1 LGKFRLEPKTPGL
14 LVKKLP
20 IAICSNE
27 YGDHIFRNGRA
38 GETKS
43 RVVFSPPSSF
53 TVVKAHFAWKPV
65 LRVMSDNP
73 MNRPRRGRGATIN
86 PANRFEAVRYELEDW
101 CEPDEESRPVR
112 TEFFRDDSQSIISY
126 NNSPDVGFDAS
137 LNPYRGCEHGC
148 AYCYAR
154 PTHEYLGFS
163 AGIDFESR
171 IMVKAKAAE
180 LLAAEL
186 AKHSWTPQNLALSG
200 VTDAYQP
207 IERKLQ
213 ITRSCLRVLA
223 EFRNPVIV
231 ITKNH
236 LVTRDAD
243 YLGELARINA
253 SAVSLSITTLDP
265 QLTRILEPRASSPSQ
280 RLDAITTLHEAAI
293 PVGVNVAPIIP
304 GINDHEIPS
313 ITAAAAKAGAQFA
326 SYTVVRLPLTVAPI
340 FVAWL
345 ENHFPERKEKVLSRI
360 RSMRNGK
367 LNNPDFSSRMRGD
380 GPLAEEIGQLFHV
393 SCRRAGL
400 NGARTELSTAAFRRL
415 LPNQMELAL

>member
-1 LGKFRLEPKTPGL
+1 MSMATTPS
-14 LVKKLP
+14 VMM
-20 IAICSNE
+20 
-27 YGDHIFRNGRA
+27 NGQI
-38 GETKS
+38 
-43 RVVFSPPSSF
+43 
-53 TVVKAHFAWKPV
+53 
-65 LRVMSDNP
+65 
-73 MNRPRRGRGATIN
+73 RGRGANIN
-86 PANRFEAVRYELEDW
+86 PPNRFEALHYELEDW
-101 CEPDEESRPVR
+101 CEPDVEAGPVR
-112 TEFFRDDSQSIISY
+112 TQFFRDDSQSVISY

-171 IMVKAKAAE
+171 ILVKPNAAE

-186 AKHSWTPQNLALSG
+186 ARPSWTPQHLALSG

-236 LVTRDAD
+236 LVTRDVD
-243 YLGELARINA
+243 HLGELARDNA

-265 QLTRILEPRASSPSQ
+265 KLARILEPRASSPSL
-280 RLDAITTLHEAAI
+280 RLDAIARLREAGI

-304 GINDHEIPS
+304 GINEHEIPS
-313 ITAAAAKAGAQFA
+313 ITATAAKAGAQFA
-326 SYTVVRLPLTVAPI
+326 SYTIVRLPLAVAPI

-360 RSMRNGK
+360 RSLRNGN
-367 LNNPDFSSRMRGD
+367 LNSAKFGARMRGE
-380 GPLAEEIGQLFHV
+380 GPLAEQIRQMFHV

-400 NGARTELSTAAFRRL
+400 NRARRELSTATFRRL
-415 LPNQMELAL
+415 LPNQMELGL

>member
-1 LGKFRLEPKTPGL
+1 MADDPT
-14 LVKKLP
+14 
-20 IAICSNE
+20 
-27 YGDHIFRNGRA
+27 
-38 GETKS
+38 
-43 RVVFSPPSSF
+43 
-53 TVVKAHFAWKPV
+53 
-65 LRVMSDNP
+65 
-73 MNRPRRGRGATIN
+73 NRQTRGRGANIN
-86 PANRFEAVRYELEDW
+86 PANRFEALHYEREDW
-101 CEPDEESRPVR
+101 CEPDTEARSIR
-112 TEFFRDDSQSIISY
+112 TEFFQDDSQSIISY
-126 NNSPDVGFDAS
+126 NNSPDIGFDAS

-171 IMVKAKAAE
+171 ILVKSNAAE

-186 AKHSWTPQNLALSG
+186 AKLSWKPQHLALSG

-213 ITRSCLRVLA
+213 ITRSCLKVLA

-231 ITKNH
+231 VTKNH

-243 YLGELARINA
+243 HLGELARVKA
-253 SAVSLSITTLDP
+253 SAVTLSITTLD
-265 QLTRILEPRASSPSQ
+265 LKLARILEPRASSPGL
-280 RLDAITTLHEAAI
+280 RLGAIAKLHEAGI

-304 GINDHEIPS
+304 GINEHEIPR
-313 ITAAAAKAGAQFA
+313 ITETAAKAGAQFA
-326 SYTVVRLPLTVAPI
+326 SYTIVRLPLTVAPI

-345 ENHFPERKEKVLSRI
+345 ENYFPERKEKVLNRI

-367 LNNPDFSSRMRGD
+367 LNNADFGTRMRGD
-380 GPLAEEIGQLFHV
+380 GPLADEIRQMFDV

-400 NGARTELSTAAFRRL
+400 NRARAELSTAAFRRI